1 MRAQKVP
8 LDFGG
13 VEARK
18 TSPCRL
24 LAAILIGFV
33 VFQNNEAIEVHTG
46 KLPTIVVLNGSDVEL
61 PCTFSSCMDFKNSDF
76 WWTFR
81 KNKTSEETKIIHI
94 KLKDK
99 RPQIFPSEEYDRVTF
114 IGNIKEKNIS
124 LLLADVD
131 FEDNGFYT
139 CYFKNPQEMNQEANA
154 SLELSVVSELVE
166 VDNTVTVIIL
176 SVIGG
181 LIGFIILIFIIKKLV
196 MFIIKRVGK
205 KKKECLV
212 NSCANTERGHYGSKT
227 DLKTPPK
234 A

>member
-1 MRAQKVP
+1 MRAQKMP

-13 VEARK
+13 EEAAK
-18 TSPCRL
+18 AFPSRL
-24 LAAILIGFV
+24 LTAVVIGCV
-33 VFQNNEAIEVHTG
+33 LFQANEAIEVHIG
-46 KLPTIVVLNGSDVEL
+46 KLSTIVVLNGTDVEL
-61 PCTFSSCMDFKNSDF
+61 PCTFGSCMDFKNSIF
-76 WWTFR
+76 WWTFQ
-81 KNKTSEETKIIHI
+81 KNQTSEESKIIRI
-94 KLKDK
+94 ELKDK
-99 RPQIFPSEEYDRVTF
+99 TPHIFPSETYDRVTF

-131 FEDNGFYT
+131 FEDNGFYN
-139 CYFKNPQEMNQEANA
+139 CYFKNPQENNHEANA
-154 SLELSVVSELVE
+154 SLQLKVVSELVK

-176 SVIGG
+176 TVIGG
-181 LIGFIILIFIIKKLV
+181 LIGLIILIFIIKKLV